1 MFCSRCGSEITGKSK
16 FCPSCGLDL
25 MATTPVHAIA
35 TGAMEETDL
44 VREALAAEYEIIEEL
59 GRGGMAMVY
68 RARDRHLEREVAI
81 KVLPFSLAFDS
92 EFVERFQREARTAAQ
107 LEHPNIIP
115 IYRVGRAGRVIY
127 FVMKYLRGGSVA
139 TVLAD
144 RRRLMPPEIRRL
156 LLEAGSALGYA
167 AQRGIVHRDIKPD
180 NIMFDEFGQCVL
192 TDFGIAK
199 AASGQRLTGTGMSI
213 GTPHYMSPEQAR
225 AQAIDGRSDIYS
237 LGVVAYQALAGTVPY
252 DGEDSFSIG
261 YKHIT
266 EPVPTPQ
273 LITADER
280 RLFEVIKRM
289 LMKDPADRFQSCEEL
304 LASLQGQPIAAAGSV
319 RASVA
324 AAGVGAGT
332 GPTMPSP
339 GLGGPALIVSQPTTP
354 LDSPLV
360 NRRATPRER
369 RDLPRRVADR
379 SVAMRRAGSSGLGW
393 LWLVL
398 AVAGG
403 AGGAFYYYS
412 KRGFAPFA
420 AAAADSAAA
429 VSDSATVAD
438 SLRAAEP
445 PSDPA
450 PASPPPSA
458 PAAADT
464 ASAPRAATP
473 TPAPAP
479 PPARRTPPRPS
490 QSPPVVANAGDSG
503 SVRLV
508 GLPRGSTVLL
518 DERPVSEPIT
528 RLSAGPH
535 VLAISAPRFNF
546 FTDTIVIRAGDTLEL
561 TPELLPIG
569 AAAQAAPD
577 TQAPTPL
584 TPRPAR
590 ASDPC
595 APGAGYNRDGSC
607 FDERPKPVNAPFV
620 PLPDGMTGTPRPS
633 LLWVKVSSEGR
644 TVDIRRLRPSDDSTF
659 ERAARDFVW
668 TVAWHPALKEGAPV
682 EAWTQMLFPP
692 QPLP

>member
-1 MFCSRCGSEITGKSK
+1 MFCSRCGSEITDKSK

-35 TGAMEETDL
+35 TGALQETDL

-127 FVMKYLRGGSVA
+127 FVMKFLRGGSLS
-139 TVLAD
+139 TVLAE
-144 RRRLMPPEIRRL
+144 RKRLTPPEIRRL

-180 NIMFDEFGQCVL
+180 NIMFDEFGQCLL

-199 AASGQRLTGTGMSI
+199 AASGQKLTGTGMSI

-237 LGVVAYQALAGTVPY
+237 LGVVAYQALAGGVPY

-289 LMKDPADRFQSCEEL
+289 LMKDPNDRFQSCEEL
-304 LASLQGQPIAAAGSV
+304 VASIQGQPIAAAGSV
-319 RASVA
+319 RVSLA
-324 AAGVGAGT
+324 AVGAGAAGSSGA
-332 GPTMPSP
+332 GPVLGSP
-339 GLGGPALIVSQPTTP
+339 PLIVSQPTTP

-360 NRRATPRER
+360 DRRATPRER

-379 SVAMRRAGSSGLGW
+379 SVAMRGGASSSWAW
-393 LWLVL
+393 LWVVL
-398 AVAGG
+398 AVLGAAGG
-403 AGGAFYYYS
+403 AYYYYRA
-412 KRGFAPFA
+412 RGFAPGP
-420 AAAADSAAA
+420 AAAADSVPPGGVTPVPGDSAPPSVVSDTSPARGAAA
-429 VSDSATVAD
+429 PADTAAPSPAATPAPT
-438 SLRAAEP
+438 RAPAPAPTISRP
-445 PSDPA
+445 PDPA
-450 PASPPPSA
+450 PA
-458 PAAADT
+458 AD
-464 ASAPRAATP
+464 
-473 TPAPAP
+473 PAPAE
-479 PPARRTPPRPS
+479 PA
-490 QSPPVVANAGDSG
+490 PVDSG
-503 SVRLV
+503 GIRLV
-508 GLPRGSTVLL
+508 GLPRGSTVLI
-518 DERPVSEPIT
+518 DERQVTEPLT
-528 RLSAGPH
+528 RLPPGRHA
-535 VLAISAPRFNF
+535 LAISAPRFNF
-546 FTDTIVIRAGDTLEL
+546 YSDTIVIHPGEVLEL
-561 TPELLPIG
+561 TPQLTPIG
-569 AAAQAAPD
+569 APAA
-577 TQAPTPL
+577 T
-584 TPRPAR
+584 TPRVAQRAR
-590 ASDPC
+590 ARCS
-595 APGAGYNRDGSC
+595 PGPGYNADGSC

-620 PLPDGMTGTPRPS
+620 PVPEGVEGSPRPS
-633 LLWVKVSSEGR
+633 LLWVKVSAEGR
-644 TVDIRRLRPSDDSTF
+644 TVDVQRLRPSDDAEY
-659 ERAARDFVW
+659 ERAVRNFVW
-668 TVAWHPALKEGAPV
+668 TVTWHPAIKGGSPV

-692 QPLP
+692 QRQ